1 MTEWLPGLTVAYNVT
16 DQWVTYANAQK
27 SLRAP
32 QIAYIRGLGE
42 EGSELA
48 WNYEVGARYTQ
59 DATSFNAALYRIDFE
74 DQLQW
79 QSSTQTFDNIG
90 KHFTKV

>member
-1 MTEWLPGLTVAYNVT
+1 LRVESVRMTFTDRGKKQTADNKVTEWLPGLTVAYNVT

-48 WNYEVGARYTQ
+48 W
-59 DATSFNAALYRIDFE
+59 
-74 DQLQW
+74 
-79 QSSTQTFDNIG
+79 
-90 KHFTKV
+90 